1 MQEQEIKKEN
11 ESVAENVEQ
20 VEETAVEKSDIETD
34 QVSVEDT
41 DSDED
46 IVEVAENDEY
56 RYIERVQVSN
66 DKHKA
71 RLKEDFGWI
80 GELKLINIDGQM
92 TLQDP
97 NGSYIISDTRI
108 KESAFVHRWLDQFA
122 LGYVGK
128 TNYFDASAWGK
139 ITHGHQRG
147 VVITDDAG
155 EPIFVIPPLSRA
167 QFTPEEQYVLDLA
180 HKSYTNASSAEE
192 TGDSHR
198 AQEIITNTSNLIKTY
213 VSDESITLT
222 DLVPDWFYAKYNV
235 IPYVKRSMIYCRDVY
250 GLNPAIKLDWDMAES
265 IFTAIHNK
273 HKLTDHQLTFMEILT
288 DGEFTPPEY
297 EPVENS
303 GDSSLEGPSNSEDFD
318 PFEN

>member
-11 ESVAENVEQ
+11 EPVAENVEQ
-20 VEETAVEKSDIETD
+20 VEGTVVETD
-34 QVSVEDT
+34 QVSGDVEEL
-41 DSDED
+41 ED
-46 IVEVAENDEY
+46 DAVEIAENDEY
-56 RYIERVQVSN
+56 RYIERVEVSN

-167 QFTPEEQYVLDLA
+167 QFTAEEQYVLDLA

-198 AQEIITNTSNLIKTY
+198 AQEIITNTSKLIKDY
-213 VSDESITLT
+213 VSEDSITLT
-222 DLVPDWFYAKYNV
+222 DLIPEWFYAKYGV
-235 IPYVKRSMIYCRDVY
+235 VPYVKRSMVYCRDVY
-250 GLNPAIKLDWDMAES
+250 GLNPAIKLDWEMAES

-273 HKLTDHQLTFMEILT
+273 HKLTEHQLTFMEILT

-297 EPVENS
+297 EPVEDTGNL
-303 GDSSLEGPSNSEDFD
+303 SLEGPSNSEDFD